1 MFYLKNILLKMK
13 KLLYLLLLILISF
26 GYSQNIEINEL
37 DELYKSENIC
47 ENKTND
53 YYIEWKTNIKSNET
67 TVHNIN
73 TLTWSKEFKIKNIV
87 YELYKDD
94 ELVETLTWAKY
105 LHNYVN
111 PWKVNL
117 KASFEDEDNCKF
129 ELNKSLHIYKWFV
142 YYLWDAVNELELW
155 LESNFEKSWLL
166 FNKLILSN
174 NNLFIENE
182 FAWKMQQDIET
193 LKSSNIIII
202 NNKNFSSIFQALWSL
217 AKNEEYNFA
226 DKEIFVISELNE
238 NFMKRLLARNYKN
251 LWNSKIYI
259 VNNTF
264 LLNFL
269 TSISIWKET
278 EELSFLQKF
287 SIAYHESPKYLP
299 LSYLIDL
306 LIYNWFPSVLIS
318 FILTLCIWALIISI
332 FRQIIWFSI
341 FGIYSP
347 LLFAVSISVI
357 WIKFSFLLLFIA
369 FVSTI
374 ITRMFTSK
382 IYLLSSAK
390 ISLNIIL
397 YFIISIIVLS
407 INSIFNLN
415 LIDMSVFNDAYII
428 FPIIFLIITAEKVF
442 HEWFNIFSKWW
453 WFSFIEFLFVSW
465 VVYYIISRVSL
476 KYVLISYPE
485 IIFLVIIFNIYV
497 WRFTWLQ
504 LLEYFRFMP
513 LIKRH
518 YDEEE

>member
-1 MFYLKNILLKMK
+1 MKRFLYLILLAS
-13 KLLYLLLLILISF
+13 ISF
-26 GYSQNIEINEL
+26 GYSQNIEL

-47 ENKTND
+47 KNTPND
-53 YYIEWKTNIKSNET
+53 YYIEGKTNIKSNET

-73 TLTWSKEFKIKNIV
+73 TLSGSKELKIKNVV

-94 ELVETLTWAKY
+94 VLAETLTGGKY
-105 LHNYVN
+105 LHNFVN
-111 PWKVNL
+111 PGKFYLKVN
-117 KASFEDEDNCKF
+117 FEDENDCNF
-129 ELNKSLHIYKWFV
+129 ELEKDIHVYKGFV
-142 YYLWDAVNELELW
+142 YYLGDAVNELDLG
-155 LESNFEKSWLL
+155 LENNFEKSGLL

-174 NNLFIENE
+174 NSIFIENE
-182 FAWKMQQDIET
+182 FAGKMQQDTET

-202 NNKNFSSIFQALWSL
+202 NNKNFSSIFQALGSL
-217 AKNEEYNFA
+217 AKNEEYNFS
-226 DKEIFVISELNE
+226 DKKIFVISELNE

-251 LWNSKIYI
+251 LGNSKIYI

-269 TSISIWKET
+269 TSISLGKEAD
-278 EELSFLQKF
+278 ELSYLQKF
-287 SIAYHESPKYLP
+287 SISYHESPKYLP

-306 LIYNWFPSVLIS
+306 LIYNGFPSVLIS
-318 FILTLCIWALIISI
+318 FILTLCIGALVISI
-332 FRQIIWFSI
+332 FRQIIGFSI

-357 WIKFSFLLLFIA
+357 GIKFSFLLLFVA
-369 FVSTI
+369 FLSTI
-374 ITRMFTSK
+374 ITRIFTSK
-382 IYLLSSAK
+382 VYLLSSAK

-397 YFIISIIVLS
+397 YFIISIVVLS

-415 LIDMSVFNDAYII
+415 IIDLSIFNDAYII

-442 HEWFNIFSKWW
+442 HEGFNIFSKGW
-453 WFSFIEFLFVSW
+453 WFSFIEFLFVSG

-485 IIFLVIIFNIYV
+485 IIFLIIIINIYV
-497 WRFTWLQ
+497 GRFTGLQ

-518 YDEEE
+518 FDEE